1 MAIEKNEQKRIR
13 ELMAQNTPK
22 KSSSSQEQEILALKE
37 EIKTKTGEFG
47 VKHRC
52 SFLIYKYLS
61 STQYTGFPSLF
72 AGITFLK
79 NLHPRIPKPLF

>member
-22 KSSSSQEQEILALKE
+22 KSSTSQEQEILALKE

-52 SFLIYKYLS
+52 SFLIYIFNI
-61 STQYTGFPSLF
+61 QVSL
-72 AGITFLK
+72 AIRGGYV
-79 NLHPRIPKPLF
+79 P